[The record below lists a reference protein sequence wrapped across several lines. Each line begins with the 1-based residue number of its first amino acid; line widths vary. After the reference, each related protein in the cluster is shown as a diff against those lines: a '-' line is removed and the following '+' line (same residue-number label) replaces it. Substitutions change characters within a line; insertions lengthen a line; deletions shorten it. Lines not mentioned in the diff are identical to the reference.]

1 MLLIVEEGIRA
12 GICHA
17 FHRYAQAN
25 NKYIKD
31 YDKNKDSSYLKC
43 WDANNSYGWAMSQKL
58 SVNDFKCVQDVFEF
72 NEDFRKSYND
82 DCDEGY
88 FLEDDVQYRKS
99 LHNLHD
105 DLTFLTE
112 RMKIEKVGKLL
123 ASLHNK
129 AQYVIH
135 IRNLKKSIKSMDY
148 Y

>member
-1 MLLIVEEGIRA
+1 MLLMVEEGISA

-17 FHRYAQAN
+17 FHRYAPAN
-25 NKYIKD
+25 NKCIKD
-31 YDKNKDSSYLKC
+31 DDKNKDLSYLKC

-105 DLTFLTE
+105 DF
-112 RMKIEKVGKLL
+112 
-123 ASLHNK
+123 
-129 AQYVIH
+129 
-135 IRNLKKSIKSMDY
+135 
-148 Y
+148 